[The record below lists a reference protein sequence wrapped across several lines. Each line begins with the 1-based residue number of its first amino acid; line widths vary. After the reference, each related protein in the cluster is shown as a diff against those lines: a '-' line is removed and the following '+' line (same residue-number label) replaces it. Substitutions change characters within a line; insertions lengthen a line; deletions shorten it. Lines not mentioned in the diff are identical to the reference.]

1 MLENSCFFR
10 KNKFLYN
17 KFEDV
22 HFVFYKWA
30 IKTATII
37 IFWLQYNH
45 FIGKRNYAMHK
56 EIKARIVIT
65 PPRP

>member
-37 IFWLQYNH
+37 IFLT
-45 FIGKRNYAMHK
+45 A
-56 EIKARIVIT
+56 V
-65 PPRP
+65 